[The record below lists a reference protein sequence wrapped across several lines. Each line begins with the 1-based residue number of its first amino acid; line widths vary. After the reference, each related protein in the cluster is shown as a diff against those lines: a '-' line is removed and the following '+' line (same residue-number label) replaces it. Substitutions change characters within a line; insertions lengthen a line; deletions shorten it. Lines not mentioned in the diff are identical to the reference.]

1 MASME
6 TLNSHPTTVLQAKAF
21 TSPHSLAFPGG
32 HTMAEITPPTEALA
46 PLANGVQSQ
55 VNGQPVN
62 GVAPATPVATPGGAP
77 NGVSGIVPTLQNL
90 VATVNLNCRL
100 DLKTIALHAR
110 NAEYNP
116 VRSACLCIRASAEKS
131 EGKLSDRSASL

>member
-6 TLNSHPTTVLQAKAF
+6 TLNSHPTTVMQAKAF

-32 HTMAEITPPTEALA
+32 HAMAEITPPSDGTAL
-46 PLANGVQSQ
+46 PGNGAQGQ
-55 VNGQPVN
+55 VNGTPAAN
-62 GVAPATPVATPGGAP
+62 GVAPATPAATPGAL

-100 DLKTIALHAR
+100 DLKTIAVSH
-110 NAEYNP
+110 
-116 VRSACLCIRASAEKS
+116 
-131 EGKLSDRSASL
+131 

>member
-1 MASME
+1 MD
-6 TLNSHPTTVLQAKAF
+6 TLNSHPTTVMQAKAF

-46 PLANGVQSQ
+46 PQANGVQPQ
-55 VNGQPVN
+55 INGQPIN
-62 GVAPATPVATPGGAP
+62 GAAPATPVATPGGAP
-77 NGVSGIVPTLQNL
+77 SGVSGIVPTLQNL

-116 VRSACLCIRASAEKS
+116 VRSARLHSRIGRE
-131 EGKLSDRSASL
+131 E